1 MKPSLMSKIVITR
14 LAWTCLKLTIET
26 LKGVKYVPSLKKKH
40 QNDVTDIVLMFLLT
54 LNIFHT
60 FF

>member
-14 LAWTCLKLTIET
+14 LALTCLKLTIET
-26 LKGVKYVPSLKKKH
+26 LKGVKYVQSLKKTH
-40 QNDVTDIVLMFLLT
+40 QTDVTDIVLVFLLT